1 MVSLLFP
8 LVFLICYCIALVGC
22 LNDEGL
28 ALLSFKQANENY
40 PEGSLNSW
48 KSSDKNPCAWEGVTC
63 REDKVYALSIP
74 NKKLSGFLHPAIG
87 NLSELRRLN
96 LRNNS
101 FSGNLPIELF
111 SLMNLQSLVLPGNA
125 FSGPVPTQI
134 GNLKYLQVLNLSR
147 NLFNGSIPSSLVQC
161 KRLKK
166 LLLDHNNFTSS
177 LADGFGTNL
186 MSLQKINLSFNKLS
200 GLIPDNIGSLP
211 NLNDIL
217 DLSHNLFNG
226 PIPASLGKI
235 AEKVYIDLSY
245 NNFSG
250 PIPQNDGI
258 LNLGPTAFIGN
269 PSLCGPPLK
278 ISCPPGTSDPYS
290 KPLPSDPSQIKS
302 GKVHH
307 SSSCTVIT
315 IVVIAMVMGICI
327 IGLLLHYRHK
337 KSSACNWRGEN
348 VGGCRFEEKLK
359 IGKEIFCFTRN
370 NVETLSENSE
380 QYEFVPLDLQ
390 VDFDLEQ
397 LLTASAF
404 LLGKSRIGIVYKV
417 VLNNRPAVA
426 VRRLGQGGSQR
437 FKEFQTEVEAI
448 AKIRHPNIVSLR
460 AYFWSVDEKLLIYD
474 YIPNRDLATAIHG
487 KSGMIY
493 FRPLSWPIR
502 LRILKGIAKG
512 LAFLH
517 EFSPR
522 RYVHGDLRP
531 SNILL
536 GERMEGH
543 ISDFGLSR
551 IADIAE
557 ESVAVQWE
565 QMKNGTPQQ
574 SSPYELTPIN
584 TTMTRSCYQAPEA
597 SKVRKPTQKWDV
609 YSYGVIL
616 LEIISGKFPVIQIGS
631 LEMDLVQWIQLI
643 LEDRKAVT
651 DVFDP
656 FLANDPDKEDE
667 IVAVLGIA
675 LGCINKSP
683 DKRPSMKSVCD
694 SLDRITS
701 STKEQF
707 ILGEEAKTCQIN
719 NI

>member
-1 MVSLLFP
+1 MVSPFLS
-8 LVFLICYCIALVGC
+8 LVFLISNYIALVGC

-28 ALLSFKQANENY
+28 ALLSFKQVTQDN
-40 PEGSLNSW
+40 LNNW
-48 KSSDKNPCAWEGVTC
+48 KSSDENPCAWDGVTC
-63 REDKVYALSIP
+63 RDLKVNALSIP

-87 NLSELRRLN
+87 KLSEIRRLN
-96 LRNNS
+96 LKNNN

-111 SLMNLQSLVLPGNA
+111 GALNLQSLVLSGNA

-134 GNLKYLQVLNLSR
+134 GNLKYLQVLDLSGNSFR
-147 NLFNGSIPSSLVQC
+147 GSIPSSIVQC

-166 LLLDHNNFTSS
+166 LLLNQNSFNSS
-177 LADGFGTNL
+177 LPDSFGTNL
-186 MSLQKINLSFNKLS
+186 ITLQKINLSFNNLT
-200 GLIPDNIGSLP
+200 GLNPENFGSLP
-211 NLNDIL
+211 NLKDVL

-235 AEKVYIDLSY
+235 AERVYIDLSH

-250 PIPQNDGI
+250 PIPQNAGM
-258 LNLGPTAFIGN
+258 LSLGPTAFIEN

-278 ISCPPGTSDPYS
+278 ISCPSGTLDPYT
-290 KPLPSDPSQIKS
+290 KPFPYDPSPNSVKS
-302 GKVHH
+302 RKVHQLG
-307 SSSCTVIT
+307 SVIAV
-315 IVVIAMVMGICI
+315 VVIAMVMGICI
-327 IGLLLHYRHK
+327 VGLLLHYRHK
-337 KSSACNWRGEN
+337 KACACNWGEN
-348 VGGCRFEEKLK
+348 VGGFRFEEKLM
-359 IGKEIFCFTRN
+359 IRKEIFCFTRKD
-370 NVETLSENSE
+370 VETLSENSE
-380 QYEFVPLDLQ
+380 QYDFVPLDLQ
-390 VDFDLEQ
+390 VEFDLEQ
-397 LLTASAF
+397 LLKASAF

-417 VLNNRPAVA
+417 VLNNGPAMA

-460 AYFWSVDEKLLIYD
+460 AYFWSIDEKLLIYD
-474 YIPNRDLATAIHG
+474 YIPNGDLATAIHG

-493 FRPLSWPIR
+493 FRPPSWQIR
-502 LRILKGIAKG
+502 LRIIKGIAKG

-536 GERMEGH
+536 GERMEAH
-543 ISDFGLSR
+543 ISDFGLGR
-551 IADIAE
+551 LADIAE
-557 ESVAVQWE
+557 ESETVQWE
-565 QMKNGTPQQ
+565 QMTNGTPQQ
-574 SSPYELTPIN
+574 SSPYEFTPIN

-597 SKVRKPTQKWDV
+597 SKIRKPTQKWDV

-643 LEDRKAVT
+643 LEDKKAVT

-656 FLANDPDKEDE
+656 FLANDADREDE

-675 LGCINKSP
+675 LVCTHKSP
-683 DKRPSMKSVCD
+683 DKRPSMKYVCD

-701 STKEQF
+701 STKQQF
-707 ILGEEAKTCQIN
+707 MLGEEENLAK
-719 NI
+719 